1 MKVLLLRH
9 GESVSNNK
17 NQFTGLIDKE
27 LSDIGIKQGNLASEY
42 IINNYK
48 VDKIYSSS
56 LKRAIQTAKFVA
68 DKLNKEIIIKNDLVE
83 YNAGDW
89 EGMTLDDIKVAYPK
103 ESDVWVKDI
112 SQVETP
118 NGQKMSVFYD
128 IKRKAFDE
136 IIEEN
141 KGFDGTILIV
151 GHVIALMCIV
161 CHITKVDIKYL
172 KDIKYFPNASMFEF
186 DYDEKTKTFTNIK
199 WGYSDYLQGLIT
211 SKYDDWNTKK

>member
-1 MKVLLLRH
+1 MEVLLLRH

-42 IINNYK
+42 IISNYK

-161 CHITKVDIKYL
+161 CHITKGDIKYL

-186 DYDEKTKTFTNIK
+186 DYDEKKKTFTNIK

-211 SKYDDWNTKK
+211 SKYDDWNNK